1 MDYHKYLEIDKRFV
15 RPLDVP
21 ALRGDYSKA
30 KNKLHWEPRVKF
42 PELVKLMM
50 KEELKRWDMYL
61 NGEKFPWDVPSYPNE
76 NNLLKTYKGGK
87 E

>member
-1 MDYHKYLEIDKRFV
+1 MEIDKRFE

-30 KNKLHWEPRVKF
+30 QKKLHWEPKVKF

-50 KEELKRWDMYL
+50 NAELERWNKYL
-61 NGEKFPWDVPSYPNE
+61 KGEQFPWDVPNYPNE
-76 NNLLKTYKGGK
+76 NNLLKTYKSDVK
-87 E
+87 